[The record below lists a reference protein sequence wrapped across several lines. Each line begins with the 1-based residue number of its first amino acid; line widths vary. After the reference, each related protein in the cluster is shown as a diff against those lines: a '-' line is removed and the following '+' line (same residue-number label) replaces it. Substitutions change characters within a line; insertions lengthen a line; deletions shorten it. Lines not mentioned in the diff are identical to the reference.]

1 MTSIPRSLA
10 ADPRVGETHYF
21 FDSSFPVGYFSH
33 SFGFETKV
41 AEYSRVGFDACKS
54 WILNYVVFS
63 IWYSELEAME
73 HAQLGYRPCD
83 AAARES
89 IEAIDHLLFVSRS
102 TKDARR
108 GSQLIAGATKR
119 AAVIFLG
126 EESGEL
132 LSYNLKEPAVVI
144 GVIAAIRS
152 WNMATTR
159 LLYMQS
165 HALALSQ
172 VLLRYAK
179 IGQNDQILLMAE
191 LLPTIG
197 ELALHRPRSI
207 SATFGKTC
215 MEIDM
220 DQMRHETLTPRLF
233 QS

>member
-1 MTSIPRSLA
+1 M
-10 ADPRVGETHYF
+10 HYF

-41 AEYSRVGFDACKS
+41 ADFSSAGFDACKS
-54 WILNYVVFS
+54 WILNYVFFS

-73 HAQLGYRPCD
+73 QAQRLYSPFD
-83 AAARES
+83 ARAREGV
-89 IEAIDHLLFVSRS
+89 EAIDHLLFVSRS

-108 GSQLIAGATKR
+108 AAQLIAGATKR

-126 EESGEL
+126 KESGEL
-132 LSYNLKEPAVVI
+132 ASYNLTEPAVVI

-165 HALALSQ
+165 HALALTQ

-179 IGQNDQILLMAE
+179 IGQNDQMLLMAE

-197 ELALHRPRSI
+197 ELALRRPRSP

-220 DQMRHETLTPRLF
+220 DQMRHETLSPRLF